1 LAIRI
6 FCNTADNVGAVLGAS
21 TTPSWPEG
29 WCVAHVASTG
39 STNDDLAAAADRLTD
54 RSVLVADHQRAGRG
68 RLDRRWDAPPGS
80 NLLVSLLFRHVPD
93 LPGELTRR
101 VGLAALEACDRA
113 AGVRAGLKWPND
125 LVVDS
130 AKLAGILAER
140 VSSGPVVVGLGL
152 NVRWAPPG
160 AARLGEMI
168 EPLDVLAAL
177 LSAYD
182 EQPEDVFERYRSR
195 LVTLGQDVRV
205 ELPAGMIEGRAV
217 DLEPD
222 GRLIVVDGAG
232 VRHRLDTGDVVHLR
246 PRG

>member
-1 LAIRI
+1 M
-6 FCNTADNVGAVLGAS
+6 TA
-21 TTPSWPEG
+21 TPRWPDG
-29 WCVAHVASTG
+29 WIVEHVATTG
-39 STNDDLAAAADRLTD
+39 STNDDLAAAADRLPD

-101 VGLAALEACDRA
+101 VGLAALGACDRT

-125 LVVDS
+125 LVLDG

-140 VSSGPVVVGLGL
+140 VPSGPVVVGLGL
-152 NVRWAPPG
+152 NVRWAPAG
-160 AARLGEMI
+160 AARLGDAI
-168 EPLDVLAAL
+168 DPLEVLAAL
-177 LSAYD
+177 LTAYD
-182 EQPEDVFERYRSR
+182 ELPNDVFEQYRGQ
-195 LVTLGQDVRV
+195 LVTLGEDVRV

-246 PRG
+246 PQG